1 MHWQKFL
8 HFFGEIWTIYSWF
21 QFLHA
26 LILQCF
32 SILLIIISQNRLCSK
47 WQHPFPHLYLLLLT
61 YVDDSPMLYASK
73 EDSVTFFPLCTP
85 LLQSGVQ
92 PSSWQADRKN
102 FLHNNTYVFQ
112 NMDCF
117 SAATSQSGA
126 VSATFLKRDNSKV
139 EISSRCLFSSC
150 NLLSFSDSDRRYCF
164 AMHKRAKQIK
174 ISPLKASVKISV
186 NLHINQ

>member
-26 LILQCF
+26 LMLQCF
-32 SILLIIISQNRLCSK
+32 SILLIIISQNTLCSK
-47 WQHPFPHLYLLLLT
+47 WQHPSSHLYLLPLA
-61 YVDDSPMLYASK
+61 YVGDSPMPYASE
-73 EDSVTFFPLCTP
+73 EDSVTFYFFPLCIP
-85 LLQSGVQ
+85 LLQSGVW

-126 VSATFLKRDNSKV
+126 FNATFFEVR
-139 EISSRCLFSSC
+139 
-150 NLLSFSDSDRRYCF
+150 
-164 AMHKRAKQIK
+164 
-174 ISPLKASVKISV
+174 
-186 NLHINQ
+186 